1 MAKLGDV
8 FECQI
13 TGEWGSECAENEIGI
28 KVLRTTNFT
37 PEGRINYDDVV
48 VRNINESKVEK
59 KRLHYGDII
68 LEKSG
73 GTEKTPVGRVV
84 FCDESIEDC
93 TYLCNN
99 FTQTKRVRS
108 LCRTDQQI
116 KIGSPEKP

>member
-1 MAKLGDV
+1 MVRLGDI
-8 FECQI
+8 FEAQI
-13 TGEWGSECAENEIGI
+13 TGEWGNECAENETGT

-37 PEGRINYDDVV
+37 PDGMINFDNVVLRRIT
-48 VRNINESKVEK
+48 ESKVEK

-84 FCDESIEDC
+84 FCDELIEDD

-99 FTQTKRVRS
+99 FSQAFRVNQKVGCSRYVF
-108 LCRTDQQI
+108 
-116 KIGSPEKP
+116 